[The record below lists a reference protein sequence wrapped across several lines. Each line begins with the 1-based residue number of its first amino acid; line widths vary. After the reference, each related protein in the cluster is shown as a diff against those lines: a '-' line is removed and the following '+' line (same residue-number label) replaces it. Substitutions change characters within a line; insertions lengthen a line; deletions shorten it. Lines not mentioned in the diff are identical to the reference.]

1 MSEMPRKPILISDLE
16 NYFQDFI
23 DFKRSTGLKYISEV
37 KVLKYFARYCREKY
51 QDDIIP
57 EHAIFEWV
65 HENDNRSQKTK
76 STTAGIMGEW
86 AKYMFSL
93 GYMQMRI
100 PDIRCPRNTAFVP
113 HIFTA
118 SEMESIWRTVD
129 SIKPVR
135 QYPNLHRCIPV
146 LFRLLYSC
154 GPRISEALA
163 ITKENIDF
171 NRNIIT
177 LRKTKLDKDRW
188 LPMCNS
194 MANSLRKYLEGM
206 PEYKSN
212 DAPVFYYRYG
222 EQLSVSSVYGRFRMT
237 LRQSGI
243 PYEGKLR
250 GPRLHDFR
258 HTFAVTA
265 MNHLSDKGYD
275 LYVSLPILSA
285 YLGHAGIQ
293 STERY
298 VRLTEDRLS
307 TATDS
312 IQLNL
317 PNIFPEVKE
326 DEEI

>member
-1 MSEMPRKPILISDLE
+1 
-16 NYFQDFI
+16 
-23 DFKRSTGLKYISEV
+23 
-37 KVLKYFARYCREKY
+37 
-51 QDDIIP
+51 
-57 EHAIFEWV
+57 
-65 HENDNRSQKTK
+65 
-76 STTAGIMGEW
+76 
-86 AKYMFSL
+86 
-93 GYMQMRI
+93 
-100 PDIRCPRNTAFVP
+100 
-113 HIFTA
+113 
-118 SEMESIWRTVD
+118 
-129 SIKPVR
+129 
-135 QYPNLHRCIPV
+135 
-146 LFRLLYSC
+146 
-154 GPRISEALA
+154 
-163 ITKENIDF
+163 
-171 NRNIIT
+171 
-177 LRKTKLDKDRW
+177 
-188 LPMCNS
+188 MCNS
-194 MANSLRKYLEGM
+194 MANSLRKYLEEM

-307 TATDS
+307 TVTDS